1 MFKTVRQIFFRKELL
16 SERKLYK
23 KKVGYARACNG
34 EIDYLNKQIYD
45 LNNVGCSTIFSEV
58 IDLFE
63 EEKPQLLNALKSL
76 SKGDVLILDKL
87 DRAFKSKN
95 EFLGIV
101 NQLFKNGIN
110 LKILSGGF
118 DFIYNYELL
127 YAIFFVLGELENLE
141 KDIASEKKKNINNAK
156 ITIQN
161 LGGRPKLSQL
171 KESLV
176 LRLRNEGY
184 SYRSIK
190 SQTGVALSTIR
201 RIIIDSEA
209 NN

>member
-63 EEKPQLLNALKSL
+63 EQKPQLLNALKSL